1 VCRPAS
7 EKASTEYQTSGSSRL
22 SFSFDIEDAKHP
34 KEEDG
39 MVQMMI
45 NHNTGRVTASV
56 GKEDRAKIQS
66 KGQKVHK
73 QPTSRN
79 AHGDEE
85 FIVKLQPPTSVG
97 LPTTPWM
104 CYDGPLRSFQ
114 AWIDP
119 NTSGLEQVYWLL
131 KRDGVHAVNPI
142 YGSSGYKGYLM
153 ARWEGSTIQAF
164 YDRLVPP
171 PAW

>member
-1 VCRPAS
+1 
-7 EKASTEYQTSGSSRL
+7 
-22 SFSFDIEDAKHP
+22 
-34 KEEDG
+34 

-56 GKEDRAKIQS
+56 GKEDREKIQS
-66 KGQKVHK
+66 TGQKVHK
-73 QPTSRN
+73 QPPSRN

-85 FIVKLQPPTSVG
+85 FH
-97 LPTTPWM
+97 
-104 CYDGPLRSFQ
+104 

-153 ARWEGSTIQAF
+153 ARWEGSTIRVF